1 MATESLS
8 KEAQKIAHTKS
19 IWLCEWKFYY
29 WMIKRER
36 EEMNFR
42 LVVSTHEFT
51 AIETTMQ
58 KYFDDTW
65 VLSGWWELCKQKSHE
80 TFVVSWDE
88 KKVFLINNKQKWNGV
103 HLTMHDTIIWI
114 FFLSRTHPVIVR
126 LSHREKYDNEFIAG
140 SYHSSHIWLWQLYH
154 PLIPHRH
161 FYHFC

>member
-1 MATESLS
+1 
-8 KEAQKIAHTKS
+8 
-19 IWLCEWKFYY
+19 
-29 WMIKRER
+29 MIKRER

-114 FFLSRTHPVIVR
+114 FFSPALTQSLSDYLIEKNMITSLLLEVITPVT
-126 LSHREKYDNEFIAG
+126 SDYDNYIIHLF
-140 SYHSSHIWLWQLYH
+140 
-154 PLIPHRH
+154 LIKF